1 MEPKI
6 IGITG
11 GTGSGKSTIVR
22 RIREAFP
29 DSVFMAQDSYYQ
41 SVSTFNNNTITS
53 FNFDQPSA
61 FDNQLLYRHLSDLKQ
76 GKPIEM
82 PQYDFVHSVR
92 TKETVHVEPKPVIVI
107 EGLMVLYDQHIRD
120 LLDLKLYVDTPAD
133 IRFIRRLKRDIN
145 ERGRT
150 MDSVITQYLEVV
162 RPGHEHFIEPTKQYA
177 DLIIPEGGNNY
188 RALSV
193 LLSFI
198 RSLGVSETGHMRP

>member
-61 FDNQLLYRHLSDLKQ
+61 FDNQLLSRHLSDLKQ

-82 PQYDFVHSVR
+82 PQYDFVHSER
-92 TKETVHVEPKPVIVI
+92 TKETVHVEP
-107 EGLMVLYDQHIRD
+107 
-120 LLDLKLYVDTPAD
+120 
-133 IRFIRRLKRDIN
+133 
-145 ERGRT
+145 
-150 MDSVITQYLEVV
+150 
-162 RPGHEHFIEPTKQYA
+162 
-177 DLIIPEGGNNY
+177 
-188 RALSV
+188 
-193 LLSFI
+193 
-198 RSLGVSETGHMRP
+198 